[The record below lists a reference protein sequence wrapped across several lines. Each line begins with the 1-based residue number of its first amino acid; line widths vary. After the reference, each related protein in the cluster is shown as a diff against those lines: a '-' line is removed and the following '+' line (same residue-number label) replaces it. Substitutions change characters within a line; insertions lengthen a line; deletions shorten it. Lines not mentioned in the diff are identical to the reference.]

1 MTCLGSFGTLYR
13 GVTKLDV
20 FESVFRSADK
30 PVYARGRVEIARVLI
45 VTDLSD
51 AEGAPLVDQVRTFL
65 SVLGGD
71 LEWRHLGGA
80 DFASV
85 GSLLEQIE
93 RAAPDLAVT
102 YRHLHSNAWKWPHG
116 LGEYLDVLTQA
127 TDIPVLVLPH
137 PDAGRAL
144 PHAIANTDCVMAIT
158 DHLTGDAR
166 LIDYALR
173 FTAPSGTCWLTHIES
188 QRDLE
193 HFLAAVEKIPEI
205 ETDDARELVQAQL
218 LKEPRD
224 YVESCRGVIE
234 ALSVP
239 VKIEAIVTMGDRVE
253 EYRRLVEDHRVDLL
267 VLNTLD
273 GDQLAMHGQA
283 YPLAVELRG
292 IPLLML

>member
-1 MTCLGSFGTLYR
+1 M
-13 GVTKLDV
+13 TKLDI
-20 FESVFRSADK
+20 FESTFKSADK
-30 PVYARGRVEIARVLI
+30 PVYSYDPVAIGRALV

-51 AEGAPLVDQVRTFL
+51 SEAAPLLERARSFL
-65 SVLGGD
+65 SVLGQD
-71 LEWRHLGGA
+71 LEWLHCGGG

-85 GSLLEQIE
+85 GGLLERVE
-93 RAAPDLAVT
+93 GAAPDLVVT
-102 YRHLHSNAWKWPHG
+102 YRHLHSNAWQWPHG

-137 PDAGRAL
+137 PAAERAL
-144 PHAIANTDCVMAIT
+144 PHAVVNTDCVMAIT
-158 DHLTGDAR
+158 DQLTADAR
-166 LIDYALR
+166 LVGYALS

-188 QRDLE
+188 QRQFD
-193 HFLAAVEKIPEI
+193 HFQAAVEKIPEI
-205 ETDDARELVQAQL
+205 ESDDARQLVAAQL

-224 YVESCRGVIE
+224 YIESCRRVIE
-234 ALSVP
+234 AQGLP
-239 VKIEAIVTMGDRVE
+239 VEIKSIVAMGDRVE

-283 YPLAVELRG
+283 YPLAVALRS

>member
-1 MTCLGSFGTLYR
+1 M
-13 GVTKLDV
+13 TKLDV

-30 PVYARGRVEIARVLI
+30 PVYAYERVEIARVLI

-80 DFASV
+80 DFGSV
-85 GSLLEQIE
+85 GSLLEQVE
-93 RAAPDLAVT
+93 GAAPHLIVT
-102 YRHLHSNAWKWPHG
+102 YRHLRSDAWQWPYG

-127 TDIPVLVLPH
+127 TDIPVLILPH
-137 PDAGRAL
+137 PDAERAL
-144 PHAIANTDCVMAIT
+144 PHAVADLDCVMAIT
-158 DHLTGDAR
+158 DHLTADSR
-166 LIDYALR
+166 LVDYALR
-173 FTAPSGTCWLTHIES
+173 LTAPSGTCWLTHIES
-188 QRDLE
+188 QHQFDR
-193 HFLAAVEKIPEI
+193 FLAAVEKIPEI
-205 ETDDARELVQAQL
+205 ETDDVRQLVEAQL

-224 YVESCRGVIE
+224 YIESCRKGIE
-234 ALSVP
+234 AQGVP
-239 VKIEAIVTMGDRVE
+239 VKIEAIVAMGDRVE

-283 YPLAVELRG
+283 YPLAAKLRG

>member
-1 MTCLGSFGTLYR
+1 M
-13 GVTKLDV
+13 TKLNT
-20 FESVFRSADK
+20 FESFFKSADK
-30 PVYARGRVEIARVLI
+30 PVYAYGRVELERVLV
-45 VTDLSD
+45 VTDMSD
-51 AEGAPLVDQVRTFL
+51 AEAAPLLDSMRSFL
-65 SVLGGD
+65 SVLGEG
-71 LEWRHLGGA
+71 LEWLRLGDA

-93 RAAPDLAVT
+93 RAAPDLVVT
-102 YRHLHSNAWKWPHG
+102 YRHLHSNAWQWPHG

-137 PDAGRAL
+137 PDAGRSF

-158 DHLTGDAR
+158 DHLTADAR
-166 LIDYALR
+166 LVDYALR
-173 FTAPSGTCWLTHIES
+173 LTAPSGTCWLTHIES
-188 QRDLE
+188 QRQFD
-193 HFLAAVEKIPEI
+193 HFQAAIEKIPEI
-205 ETDDARELVQAQL
+205 ETDDARQLVQIQL

-224 YVESCRGVIE
+224 YVESCREVIE
-234 ALSVP
+234 AQGVP
-239 VKIEAIVTMGDRVE
+239 VKIEAIVAMGDRVE
-253 EYRRLVEDHRVDLL
+253 EYRRLVEDHHVDLL

>member
-1 MTCLGSFGTLYR
+1 MCPFGTFPR
-13 GVTKLDV
+13 AMTKLDL

-30 PVYARGRVEIARVLI
+30 PVYSVGRVELGRVLV

-51 AEGAPLVDQVRTFL
+51 AEAAPLLAQVRSFL
-65 SVLGGD
+65 SVLGEGV
-71 LEWRHLGGA
+71 EWIHQSGE

-85 GSLLEQIE
+85 GSLLERVEQVV
-93 RAAPDLAVT
+93 PDLVVT
-102 YRHLHSNAWKWPHG
+102 YRHLHSNSWQWPHG

-127 TDIPVLVLPH
+127 SGVPVLVLPH
-137 PDAGRAL
+137 PDAERAL
-144 PHAIANTDCVMAIT
+144 PHAVTDTDRVMAIT

-166 LIDYALR
+166 LVDHALR
-173 FTAPSGTCWLTHIES
+173 FTAPAGTCWLTHIES
-188 QRDLE
+188 QRQFD
-193 HFLAAVEKIPEI
+193 HFLAAVEKVPEI
-205 ETDDARELVQAQL
+205 ETDDARELVHAQL

-224 YVESCRGVIE
+224 YIDSCRREIE
-234 ALSVP
+234 AQGVT
-239 VKIEAIVTMGDRVE
+239 VTIESIVAMGDRIE

-267 VLNTLD
+267 VLNTMD

>member
-1 MTCLGSFGTLYR
+1 M
-13 GVTKLDV
+13 TKLNT
-20 FESVFRSADK
+20 FESVFKSADK
-30 PVYARGRVEIARVLI
+30 PVYVYGRVEFERVLV
-45 VTDLSD
+45 VTDMSD
-51 AEGAPLVDQVRTFL
+51 ADAAPLLDSMRSFL
-65 SVLGGD
+65 SVLGEG
-71 LEWRHLGGA
+71 LEWLHLGDA

-93 RAAPDLAVT
+93 RAAPDLVVT
-102 YRHLHSNAWKWPHG
+102 YRHLHSSAWKWPHG

-144 PHAIANTDCVMAIT
+144 PHAITNTDCVMAIT
-158 DHLTGDAR
+158 DHLTADTR

-188 QRDLE
+188 QRQFD
-193 HFLAAVEKIPEI
+193 HFQAAIEKIPEI
-205 ETDDARELVQAQL
+205 ETDDARQLVQIQL

-224 YVESCRGVIE
+224 YVESCRAVIE
-234 ALSVP
+234 AQGVP
-239 VKIEAIVTMGDRVE
+239 VKIEAILAMGDRVE